1 MLVVNRAVAGFATA
15 ALCVSL
21 AACSSA
27 GAAGGDV
34 ASVNGQTISRADF
47 DKKLE
52 AGPAGKSVLTQLVQ
66 QKLVEQYA
74 ADKKIT
80 VTDDEIAKKEDEIK
94 AKYPPGQ
101 FEQILKQQGLSEA
114 DVHNILQQTIVI
126 QKAVD
131 PQINVSDAD
140 IKSYFDKNHAL
151 LDKPEQVRARHILV
165 ADLKT
170 ANEVEAKLKAGGD
183 FAALAKQFSTDPST
197 KDKGGE
203 LGFFG
208 KGQMVP
214 SFQEAAFA
222 SPIGATTA
230 PVKSPF
236 GYHIIQVEEKKPAT
250 KATLANSHDQILA
263 QLKQQQEQQQIPIF
277 LQQLKSTAKIDIYD
291 DNLKD
296 AFPSPLP
303 AAAGAPA
310 AGAPAAGA
318 PAAGSAPA
326 PAPAASG
333 K

>member
-1 MLVVNRAVAGFATA
+1 MSEVNRVVAGFATA

-21 AACSSA
+21 AACASA
-27 GAAGGDV
+27 GASGGDV
-34 ASVNGQTISRADF
+34 ASVNGTKITRSEF

-52 AGPAGKSVLTQLVQ
+52 SGPAGKSVLTQLVQ
-66 QKLVEQYA
+66 QTLVDQYA
-74 ADKKIT
+74 TDKKIT
-80 VTDDEIAKKEDEIK
+80 VSDDEVAKKEDEIK

-101 FEQILKQQGLSEA
+101 FEQILKQQGLTET
-114 DVHNILQQTIVI
+114 DVHNILRQTVVI
-126 QKAVD
+126 EKAVD
-131 PQINVSDAD
+131 PQIKIAD
-140 IKSYFDKNHAL
+140 TEVKAYYDKNHAL

-170 ANEVEAKLKAGGD
+170 ANDVESKLKAGGD
-183 FAALAKQFSTDPST
+183 FAALAKQYSTDPST

-214 SFQEAAFA
+214 SFQAAAFA
-222 SPIGATTA
+222 ASVNSITP

-250 KATLANSHDQILA
+250 KATLASAHDQIVA
-263 QLKQQQEQQQIPIF
+263 QLKQQQQSQQIPVF
-277 LQQLKSTAKIDIYD
+277 LQQLKSGAKIDVYD

-303 AAAGAPA
+303 AAA
-310 AGAPAAGA
+310 
-318 PAAGSAPA
+318 A
-326 PAPAASG
+326 PAPAAAASA

>member
-1 MLVVNRAVAGFATA
+1 MSVVNRAIAGFATA

-27 GAAGGDV
+27 SATGDDV
-34 ASVNGQTISRADF
+34 ASVNGTKISRADF

-66 QKLVEQYA
+66 GRLVDQYA
-74 ADKKIT
+74 DANKIT
-80 VTDDEIAKKEDEIK
+80 VSDAEIAKKEDEIK

-101 FEQILKQQGLSEA
+101 FEQILKQQGLTEDA
-114 DVHNILQQTIVI
+114 VKDILRQTII
-126 QKAVD
+126 IEKAVD
-131 PQINVSDAD
+131 PQIKVSDAD
-140 IKSYFDKNHAL
+140 VKSYFDKNHAL

-183 FAALAKQFSTDPST
+183 FAALAKQYSTDPST

-222 SPIGATTA
+222 DPINQITA

-236 GYHIIQVEEKKPAT
+236 GYHIIQVEEKKPAV
-250 KATLANSHDQILA
+250 KATLANAHDQIVA
-263 QLKQQQEQQQIPIF
+263 QLKQQQQQQQVPIF
-277 LQQLKSTAKIDIYD
+277 MQQLKSQAKIEIYD

-303 AAAGAPA
+303 AAAGGAAPP
-310 AGAPAAGA
+310 GQAP
-318 PAAGSAPA
+318 PAQH
-326 PAPAASG
+326 
-333 K
+333 

>member
-1 MLVVNRAVAGFATA
+1 MSPVNRAVAGFATA

-27 GAAGGDV
+27 GATSGDV
-34 ASVNGQTISRADF
+34 ASVNGQKISRADF

-66 QKLVEQYA
+66 QALVDQYA

-101 FEQILKQQGLSEA
+101 FAQILKQQGLSET
-114 DVHNILQQTIVI
+114 DVHNILRQTIVI
-126 QKAVD
+126 EKAVD
-131 PQINVSDAD
+131 PQMKVSDSDVKA
-140 IKSYFDKNHAL
+140 YFDKNHAL

-165 ADLKT
+165 ADEKT
-170 ANEVEAKLKAGGD
+170 AQDVEAKLKAGGD
-183 FAALAKQFSTDPST
+183 FAALAKQYSTDPST

-214 SFQEAAFA
+214 SFQAAAFA
-222 SPIGATTA
+222 ATVGSITA

-250 KATLANSHDQILA
+250 KATLASSHDQIVA
-263 QLKQQQEQQQIPIF
+263 QLKQQQQSQQIPVF
-277 LQQLKSTAKIDIYD
+277 LQQLKSTAKIDVYD

-303 AAAGAPA
+303 AAAAPA
-310 AGAPAAGA
+310 PDASAAA
-318 PAAGSAPA
+318 A
-326 PAPAASG
+326 PAPAAT

>member
-1 MLVVNRAVAGFATA
+1 MVVVNRVVAGFATA

-27 GAAGGDV
+27 GATGGDV
-34 ASVNGQTISRADF
+34 ASVNGDKISRSDF

-66 QKLVEQYA
+66 QKLVDQYA
-74 ADKKIT
+74 AEKKIT
-80 VTDDEIAKKEDEIK
+80 VSDDEIAKKEDEIK

-101 FEQILKQQGLSEA
+101 FEQILKQQGLTEA
-114 DVHNILQQTIVI
+114 DVHNILRQTII
-126 QKAVD
+126 IEKAVD
-131 PQINVSDAD
+131 PQIKVSDTD
-140 IKSYFDKNHAL
+140 IKAYFDKNRAL

-183 FAALAKQFSTDPST
+183 FAALAKQYSTDPST

-214 SFQEAAFA
+214 SFQAAAFA
-222 SPIGATTA
+222 SPINAITA

-236 GYHIIQVEEKKPAT
+236 GYHIIQVEEKKPAI
-250 KATLANSHDQILA
+250 KATVASAHDQIVA
-263 QLKQQQEQQQIPIF
+263 QLKQQQQSQQIPIF
-277 LQQLKSTAKIDIYD
+277 LQQLKSTAKIDVYD

-303 AAAGAPA
+303 AAAAPDASSASAAPA
-310 AGAPAAGA
+310 A
-318 PAAGSAPA
+318 A
-326 PAPAASG
+326 PAPAAS